1 MFQGLQQF
9 MRAAVLIQNDF
20 RLQNLKISKNIALK
34 YSSINAFLIFEYLP
48 V

>member
-9 MRAAVLIQNDF
+9 MRATVLIQNDS
-20 RLQNLKISKNIALK
+20 RLQKISKNIALK